1 VELYV
6 PADGA
11 EQVWN
16 ALLARDIPPCGLG
29 ARDTLRIEAGF
40 CLYGHEIDDA
50 TSPIA
55 AGLGWITRFTKD
67 FVDRERFEREK
78 ATGSPQ
84 VLRGLKMLDRAIPRQ
99 GYPIV
104 DREGNEIGR
113 VTSGTMSPTL
123 GMGIAMGYIDH
134 AHAQLGNEVYVSIR
148 QKNVAASVVKPG
160 FLPTSR

>member
-1 VELYV
+1 M
-6 PADGA
+6 
-11 EQVWN
+11 
-16 ALLARDIPPCGLG
+16 
-29 ARDTLRIEAGF
+29 EAGF
-40 CLYGHEIDDA
+40 CLYGHEIDDS

-67 FVDRERFEREK
+67 FLDRERFEREK
-78 ATGSPQ
+78 AAGSPQ